1 MKFTV
6 KLVVAFVLTALIPV
20 ATLGYLSYSSAKA
33 ALQKQALEDLTLIAD
48 AREGQLY
55 SFFELIEGRV
65 MDFSSDGFIRDTT
78 EAMLTL
84 DEHNPLFAKLQ
95 KSLYAHLK
103 RNKMP
108 LDRSIRLIS
117 VAEVTGKVIG
127 STYDR
132 EIGDDESK
140 HEYFTQGRKGVYT
153 SDVHPRH
160 HGGAAGH
167 PYHIVAAAPLF
178 GRETGVLLG
187 VLINYY
193 DTLELNKILSGK
205 FQLEKGA
212 LTSLPGRRKTLNI
225 YLVNKEKLL
234 ITPSIYSDEVM
245 KQRVESPPVLECA
258 VGREMTAVYKNYL
271 GNEVLGASMCI
282 PAKGW
287 TLLVEIDSKEAFA
300 PIEALKNRIIV
311 LSLVMALFAFFLAY
325 LLAKESQRSLRAE
338 KSRLDALIRGMKEG
352 VVFADARDNVAL
364 LNPAAEDI
372 FGITSAEFLGD
383 QLLHCY
389 QCNIEQF
396 AEKIQA
402 IKEGRLA
409 YYAGEASY
417 RDRDFEVAIS
427 PIKRDADY
435 LGTVMVL
442 HDITDRKRIEE
453 SLRET
458 NETLQAL
465 IQSSP
470 LAIVALDTSKNV
482 KAWSKAAE
490 RIFGWSAHEVIGL
503 SLPIVPPDKQAE
515 FRGLCERVLQGELL
529 TEVAVHR
536 QQRKDGSPIE
546 VRISAAPLYDEQG
559 RVSGIMAVL
568 ADFTELEK
576 LEGQLRHAQKME
588 AVGQLAGGIAHDFN
602 NILTV
607 IIGYASILLMKMTND
622 DPLRHNAEQILAASQ
637 RAANL
642 TKSLLAFSRKQILN
656 IRPVNVNEIIK
667 KVEGF
672 LSRIIGEDIE
682 LKTALAHGDLIVSVD
697 AGQLEQVLMN
707 LATNARDA
715 MPEGGLLTIETAL
728 MEMDEDYKKTHA
740 YGEPG
745 EYAVISVTDTGT
757 GMDEET
763 RRRVFEPFFTTKE
776 MGKGTGFGLAMVYG
790 MIKQH
795 KGYVNVY
802 SELGKGTTFKIYLP
816 LVKTAVDVERLA
828 LERVRIIGGEETI
841 LLAEDDPVV
850 RKLTKNVLEESGY
863 TVIEAEDGEEALNK
877 FTNNEDN
884 VRLLFLDVMMPK
896 KSGKEVY
903 EEIRKTH
910 PAMKVLFMSGYTAN
924 VIHKKGLLDK
934 DLHFISKPAS
944 PVELLRMVRKVLD
957 A

>member
-1 MKFTV
+1 MKFTA
-6 KLVVAFVLTALIPV
+6 KLITAFVLTALIPV

-33 ALQKQALEDLTLIAD
+33 ALKKQSLEDLTLIAD

-55 SFFELIEGRV
+55 SFFELIKGRA
-65 MDFSSDGFIRDTT
+65 MDFSSDGFIRDTA
-78 EAMLTL
+78 EALRAL
-84 DEHNPLFAKLQ
+84 DAQRPRFAELQ
-95 KSLYAHLK
+95 KDLNAHLK

-117 VAEVTGKVIG
+117 VADVNGKIISSTDEPEVGASESDDDYFVHGK
-127 STYDR
+127 
-132 EIGDDESK
+132 
-140 HEYFTQGRKGVYT
+140 KGVYM
-153 SDVHPRH
+153 SDLRVPPRIAE
-160 HGGAAGH
+160 GVS
-167 PYHIVAAAPLF
+167 PYIAVSAPLRV
-178 GRETGVLLG
+178 RETGSLLG
-187 VLINYY
+187 VIINFY
-193 DTLELNKILSGK
+193 DALKLNKILSGK

-212 LTSLPGRRKTLNI
+212 LTSLPGKRKTLNI
-225 YLVNKEKLL
+225 YLVNKGKLL
-234 ITPSIYSDEVM
+234 ITPSIYGGEVM

-258 VGREMTAVYKNYL
+258 AGREMTAVYQNYL
-271 GNEVLGASMCI
+271 GSEVLGASMCI
-282 PAKGW
+282 PSLGW
-287 TLLVEIDSKEAFA
+287 TLLAEIDAKEAFA
-300 PIEALKNRIIV
+300 PVEALKDRIIAFSIV
-311 LSLVMALFAFFLAY
+311 IALLAFFLAY
-325 LLAKESQRSLRAE
+325 VFAKESQRSLRAE
-338 KSRLDALIRGMKEG
+338 KSRLEALIRGMKEG
-352 VVFADARDNVAL
+352 VVFADSQDSVAL

-389 QCNIEQF
+389 RCGIEQF
-396 AEKIQA
+396 AEIINA

-417 RDRDFEVAIS
+417 RDRDFEVTIS
-427 PIKRDADY
+427 PIKRDGDY

-442 HDITDRKRIEE
+442 HDITDRKRMEE
-453 SLRET
+453 ALRET

-470 LAIVALDTSKNV
+470 LAIIALEPSGNV

-503 SLPIVPPDKQAE
+503 SLPIVPHDKQAE
-515 FRGLCERVLQGELL
+515 FRGLCERVVRGETLN
-529 TEVAVHR
+529 EVEAR
-536 QQRKDGSPIE
+536 RRRKDGSPIE
-546 VRISAAPLYDEQG
+546 VRISAAPLYDSRG
-559 RVSGIMAVL
+559 DVSGIMAIL
-568 ADFTELEK
+568 ADFTDQKK
-576 LEGQLRHAQKME
+576 LEEQLRQAQKME

-607 IIGYASILLMKMTND
+607 IIGYGSILLMKMRDD
-622 DPLRHNAEQILAASQ
+622 DPLKHNAEQILAASQ
-637 RAANL
+637 RAATL
-642 TKSLLAFSRKQILN
+642 TKSLLAFSRKQILD
-656 IRPVNVNEIIK
+656 PKPFKVNEIIK
-667 KVEGF
+667 RVEGF

-682 LKTALAHGDLIVSVD
+682 LRTALAHGDLIVSVD

-728 MEMDEDYKKTHA
+728 MELDEEYKKTHA

-745 EYAVISVTDTGT
+745 EYAVISVTDTGA

-763 RRRVFEPFFTTKE
+763 RRRIFEPFFTTKE
-776 MGKGTGFGLAMVYG
+776 TGKGTGLGLAMVYG

-802 SELGKGTTFKIYLP
+802 SESGKGTTFKIYLP
-816 LVKTAVDVERLA
+816 LVKSAVETERLS
-828 LERVRIIGGEETI
+828 LERTSITGGVETI
-841 LLAEDDPVV
+841 LLAEDDSAV
-850 RKLTKNVLEESGY
+850 RKLTKTVLEGSGY
-863 TVIEAEDGEEALNK
+863 TVIDAEDGEKALNK
-877 FTNNEDN
+877 FTGNEDS
-884 VRLLFLDVMMPK
+884 VRLLLLDVTMPK
-896 KSGKEVY
+896 NSGKEVY
-903 EEIRKTH
+903 DDIRKTH
-910 PAMKVLFMSGYTAN
+910 PAMKALFMSGYTAN

>member
-33 ALQKQALEDLTLIAD
+33 ALQNQALEDLTLIAD

-84 DEHNPLFAKLQ
+84 DAHNPLFAKLQ
-95 KSLYAHLK
+95 KSLNAHLK

-117 VAEVTGKVIG
+117 VADVTGKVIG

-282 PAKGW
+282 PAMGW

-300 PIEALKNRIIV
+300 PVEALKNRIIA

-389 QCNIEQF
+389 RCNIEQF

-409 YYAGEASY
+409 HYAGEASY

-453 SLRET
+453 ALRET

-470 LAIVALDTSKNV
+470 LAIVALDTSGNV

-490 RIFGWSAHEVIGL
+490 RIFGWSAHEAIGL
-503 SLPIVPPDKQAE
+503 SLPIVPDDKQAE
-515 FRGLCERVLQGELL
+515 FHGLCERVLRGELL
-529 TEVAVHR
+529 NEVEAR
-536 QQRKDGSPIE
+536 RRRKDGSPIE
-546 VRISAAPLYDEQG
+546 VRISAAPLYDSKGE
-559 RVSGIMAVL
+559 VSGIMAIL
-568 ADFTELEK
+568 ADFTEQKK
-576 LEGQLRHAQKME
+576 LEEQLRHAQKME

-602 NILTV
+602 NILTA
-607 IIGYASILLMKMTND
+607 IIGYGSILRMKMRDD
-622 DPLRHNAEQILAASQ
+622 DPLKHHAEQILAASQ

-682 LKTALAHGDLIVSVD
+682 LRTALADKDLIVSAD
-697 AGQLEQVLMN
+697 SGQMEQVLMN

-728 MEMDEDYKKTHA
+728 MELDEKYIKTHA

-745 EYAVISVTDTGT
+745 EYAVISVTDTGA

-763 RRRVFEPFFTTKE
+763 RKRIFEPFFTTKE
-776 MGKGTGFGLAMVYG
+776 VGKGTGLGLAMVYG

-795 KGYVNVY
+795 KGYINVY
-802 SELGKGTTFKIYLP
+802 SESGKGTTFKIYLP
-816 LVKTAVDVERLA
+816 VVKSAVETEKLSIERTS
-828 LERVRIIGGEETI
+828 IIGGVETI
-841 LLAEDDPVV
+841 LLAEDDSAV
-850 RKLTKNVLEESGY
+850 RKLTKTVLEEYGY

-877 FTNNEDN
+877 FAGNEDS
-884 VRLLFLDVMMPK
+884 VRLLLLDVVMPK
-896 KSGKEVY
+896 KNGNEVY
-903 EEIRKTH
+903 AEIRKTH
-910 PAMKVLFMSGYTAN
+910 PAMKALFMSGYTAN
-924 VIHKKGLLDK
+924 VIHKKGILDK